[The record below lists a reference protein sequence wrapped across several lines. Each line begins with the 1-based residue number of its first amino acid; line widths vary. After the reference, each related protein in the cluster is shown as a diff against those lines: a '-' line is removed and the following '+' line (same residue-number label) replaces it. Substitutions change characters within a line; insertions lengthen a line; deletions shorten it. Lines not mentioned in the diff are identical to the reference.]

1 MISLTPKLKICS
13 VNYCKKCKPNINNL
27 IDIRYSL
34 LLKIQTPRTH
44 KADIRNYRKLGWLT
58 GATRP
63 TSASRQML
71 VNVCLLLKS
80 GHSEAVNDR
89 QPTASLQNSALR
101 IILIKE

>member
-63 TSASRQML
+63 KPANRDWPL
-71 VNVCLLLKS
+71 Y
-80 GHSEAVNDR
+80 GDE
-89 QPTASLQNSALR
+89 
-101 IILIKE
+101 